1 MSGDEKSKEWFLY
14 SSVKEDLDTLTA
26 VPRGDDPYDQY
37 ANMITVIEKSAYDR
51 LKAENE
57 RLKKLLGE
65 PGEGNRYRR
74 LLMENERLKAQ
85 VEAYKKAKEENDER
99 FQLQIGELRLEV
111 ERLKAENELL
121 NKMVSEWATRAA
133 QHCANTDRVKMHAE
147 AMARSLYDADRK
159 TPGQRKAIAAYR
171 KDFPK

>member
-74 LLMENERLKAQ
+74 LLMENERLKA
-85 VEAYKKAKEENDER
+85 
-99 FQLQIGELRLEV
+99 
-111 ERLKAENELL
+111 
-121 NKMVSEWATRAA
+121 
-133 QHCANTDRVKMHAE
+133 HAE
-147 AMARSLYDADRK
+147 AMARSLYDADRR
-159 TPGQRKAIAAYR
+159 TPGQRKALAAYR